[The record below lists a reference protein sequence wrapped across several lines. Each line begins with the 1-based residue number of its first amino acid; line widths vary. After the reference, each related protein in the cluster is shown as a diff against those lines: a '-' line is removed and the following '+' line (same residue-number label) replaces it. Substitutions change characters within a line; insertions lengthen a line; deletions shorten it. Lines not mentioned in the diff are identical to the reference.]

1 MDENHKRAL
10 RSGLIVVEKLL
21 HEICDDLVQNG
32 DHTTP
37 ILYAK
42 INDVDPRSAKKL
54 LNLTESMLDVV
65 RQIKEKFDL
74 GSNQESIRSLVYSRL
89 SEIWT
94 ILEDLRP
101 EKLKAY
107 GQMSKA
113 DSELLRPYILR
124 LLGMLDDIFRL
135 LRNTRPDER
144 CDWL

>member
-32 DHTTP
+32 DHTTS

-54 LNLTESMLDVV
+54 LNLTESMLDVI

-113 DSELLRPYILR
+113 DSELLRLYILR

-144 CDWL
+144 CD

>member
-21 HEICDDLVQNG
+21 HEICNDLVQNG
-32 DHTTP
+32 DHTTS

-124 LLGMLDDIFRL
+124 LLCMLDDIFRL

-144 CDWL
+144 CD

>member
-21 HEICDDLVQNG
+21 HEICNDLVQNG
-32 DHTTP
+32 DHTTS

-54 LNLTESMLDVV
+54 LNLTESMLDVI

-124 LLGMLDDIFRL
+124 LLCMLDDIFRL

-144 CDWL
+144 CD

>member
-32 DHTTP
+32 DHTTS

-54 LNLTESMLDVV
+54 LNLTESMLDVI

-124 LLGMLDDIFRL
+124 LLCMLDDIFRL

-144 CDWL
+144 CD

>member
-1 MDENHKRAL
+1 MDETHKRAL

-54 LNLTESMLDVV
+54 LNLTESMLDVI

-124 LLGMLDDIFRL
+124 LLCMLDDIFRL

-144 CDWL
+144 CD